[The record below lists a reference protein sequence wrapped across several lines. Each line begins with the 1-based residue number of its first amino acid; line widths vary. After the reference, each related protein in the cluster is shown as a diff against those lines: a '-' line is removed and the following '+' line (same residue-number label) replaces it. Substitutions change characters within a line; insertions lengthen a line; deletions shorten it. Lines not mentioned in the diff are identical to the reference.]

1 MGEQPVGRPEVGRPV
16 NIRLGDELLAKVDAY
31 AAGEGIKRAEAV
43 RQLVQRALHSAQRS
57 KLGSAADPGF

>member
-1 MGEQPVGRPEVGRPV
+1 MGRPEVGRPV

-43 RQLVQRALHSAQRS
+43 RQLVQRALHSAQR
-57 KLGSAADPGF
+57 